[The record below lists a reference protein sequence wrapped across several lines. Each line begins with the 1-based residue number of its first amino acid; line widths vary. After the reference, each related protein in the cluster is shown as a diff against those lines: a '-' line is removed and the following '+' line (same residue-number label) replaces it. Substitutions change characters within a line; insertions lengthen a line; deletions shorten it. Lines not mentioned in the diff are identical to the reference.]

1 MFTNFSPPLQA
12 RVGRASYNY
21 QREINHI
28 RYLTKLKTWSE
39 TMNMM
44 SNIFSEKDI
53 EISALYAQCI
63 QTSNRMNWHLDEN
76 KISKEARIFDV
87 SQLFLLNKLQDIKE

>member
-1 MFTNFSPPLQA
+1 
-12 RVGRASYNY
+12 
-21 QREINHI
+21 
-28 RYLTKLKTWSE
+28 
-39 TMNMM
+39 MNMM